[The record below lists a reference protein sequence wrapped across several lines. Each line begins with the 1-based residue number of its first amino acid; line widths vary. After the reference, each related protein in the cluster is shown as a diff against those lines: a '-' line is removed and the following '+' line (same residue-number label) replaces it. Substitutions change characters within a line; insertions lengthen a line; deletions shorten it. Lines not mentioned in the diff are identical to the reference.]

1 VHTQTQPACGVARPS
16 KLCVSVND
24 DWYCPPGSSC
34 GSAYGSCFGG
44 GGGSCVAE
52 GGGASPTT
60 PPDSSSSDSSGGG
73 GTSGSGS
80 GNESGVSGTPASA
93 KNDAGGWFYGDYKHL
108 GMLLMMELGVLFVMV
123 ACL

>member
-1 VHTQTQPACGVARPS
+1 
-16 KLCVSVND
+16 VND

-34 GSAYGSCFGG
+34 GSTYGSCFGG

-73 GTSGSGS
+73 GTSGSGG
-80 GNESGVSGTPASA
+80 GNGGGVSGTPASA
-93 KNDAGGWFYGDYKHL
+93 KNDAGGWSYGAYKHL
-108 GMLLMMELGVLFVMV
+108 GMLLVMELWVLFVMV
-123 ACL
+123 ALL